1 MKMKKNTRYNPEKE
15 NIFADILVVI
25 FSLCVILYTS
35 FLFYQNLNKTFE
47 RKDKPAV
54 AIVSFKYKSVQ
65 RRFLDRAVWDRP
77 VQYSPVY
84 NGDTLRTA
92 PDAEA
97 TVYFPDK
104 SVITIDSN
112 TMIQIFKPL
121 SEEASVQIAEGKVS
135 VQTSGAK
142 MTVKSGGTSVSV
154 EKDSVLH
161 ADKKD
166 TGKLRLA
173 VEKGSAE
180 LSKADVSGNAEKTG
194 MNELLTEGS
203 VTAES
208 KAAFVSIISPVSG
221 AKLLN
226 QNAAGKSMPV
236 LFKWH
241 STFPADTEL
250 ILETARNRGFTSDV
264 RHISVTGLD
273 ELTLE
278 EQPGTLYW
286 RLYAA
291 DTGFEHESADAG
303 KLNIFSAPP
312 PVLLQPASE
321 TRYAYRKRLPDVRFL
336 WKGSTLASSYTLE
349 IADNP
354 DMLNP
359 AAVKQVSAESVTIP
373 DLKEGRW
380 YWRVSPAYFI
390 SEGAPVKTSAVSSFS
405 IERKKDLDPIEL
417 ISPGK
422 TADTA
427 EGKSINFSWKN
438 AEEVKTYKLRIARSE
453 NMSDT
458 VSEFTTGRNY
468 FELKKAA
475 QTLPNGLYYWTVEG
489 LDEENERITS
499 SKSSVFKTRD
509 TAIILR
515 SVFPP
520 ENYILADT
528 LCLDTRFTWKTN
540 LDTEHFFQVSSSRN
554 FSDLI
559 INQKVQGSAVE
570 GISLKQGEYYW
581 RVSVKSEFEE
591 FKTDPK
597 KLVIAEP
604 LGKPQL
610 VGMKER
616 VIIPPDAKNAF
627 FWTAVPGVDYYQMK
641 ITLANSDAAP
651 VYENLFITKNDVS
664 MFLQSISDGNYVISV
679 QGFAGATATS
689 SRRYSYAD
697 SRHFELKHL
706 RPVELLS
713 PAFNEKINGVQAA
726 LQPGVLKWSSV
737 DKPVNSRLIL
747 EKVGKKRSIL
757 SIANPD
763 FKVQLPSLEAGTY
776 RWRISAATED
786 GLDISSIK
794 DGVFTVLPI
803 EPLEKAAFV
812 FPSDKEVLGIPFF
825 KTNRSI
831 VFKWERVRDATHYNL
846 RLYNAKKQ
854 KLFEREIDAEN
865 NSFEFTELS
874 LLSRGDF
881 YTEVRALRRLKSG
894 MLFQDG
900 KTSACSFT
908 IDLPTPAKVKT
919 DAAGVMYGR

>member
-1 MKMKKNTRYNPEKE
+1 MKMKKNTRYNPDRES
-15 NIFADILVVI
+15 ILVDILVII
-25 FSLCVILYTS
+25 FSLCAVGYTS
-35 FLFYQNLNKTFE
+35 FLFYRNLNKTFE
-47 RKDKPAV
+47 RKNKPAV
-54 AIVSFKYKSVQ
+54 ALVSFKYKSVQ
-65 RRFLDRAVWDRP
+65 RRFIDRAVWDRP

-97 TVYFPDK
+97 TVYFPDN

-135 VQTSGAK
+135 IQTSDTK
-142 MTVKSGGTSVSV
+142 MTVKSGDAAVSI

-161 ADKKD
+161 ADKRD
-166 TGKLRLA
+166 ADNLRLA
-173 VEKGSAE
+173 VEKGSAALAKTDVAGE
-180 LSKADVSGNAEKTG
+180 PADFAEAET
-194 MNELLTEGS
+194 LTAGS
-203 VTAES
+203 VSAEENTP
-208 KAAFVSIISPVSG
+208 FVSIISPVSG

-226 QNAAGKSMPV
+226 QNTAEKSMPV

-241 STFPADTEL
+241 STFSADTEL
-250 ILETARNRGFTSDV
+250 VLETARNRGFTADV
-264 RHISVTGLD
+264 RRISVTGLE
-273 ELTLE
+273 ELLLE
-278 EQPGTLYW
+278 EQSGTLYW

-291 DTGFEHESADAG
+291 STGFEHESADSG
-303 KLNIFSAPP
+303 KLSIFSAPP
-312 PVLLQPASE
+312 PVLLQPAPE
-321 TRYAYRKRLPDVRFL
+321 TRYAYRKQLPAVRFL

-354 DMLNP
+354 DMQNP
-359 AAVKQVSAESVTIP
+359 AVVKQVTAESVTIS
-373 DLKEGRW
+373 DLPEGLW

-390 SEGAPVKTSAVSSFS
+390 SGNTPLKTSAVSAFS
-405 IERKKDLDPIEL
+405 IKRKKELEPIEL
-417 ISPGK
+417 IAPGK

-427 EGKSINFSWKN
+427 EGKSINFSWKT

-489 LDEENERITS
+489 FDEENERITS

-509 TAIILR
+509 SEIILR

-540 LDTEHFFQVSSSRN
+540 LDTEHFFQVSSSRD

-559 INQKVQGSAVE
+559 INQKAQGSSVE
-570 GISLKQGEYYW
+570 GISLKRGEYYW

-591 FKTDPK
+591 FKTETK

-604 LGKPQL
+604 LEKPEFL
-610 VGMKER
+610 GIKER
-616 VIIPPDAKNAF
+616 VLIPPDVQNAF
-627 FWTAVPGVDYYQMK
+627 FWTTVPEVDYYQMK
-641 ITLANSDAAP
+641 IMFADSDSDP
-651 VYENLFITKNDVS
+651 IYENLFITKNDVS
-664 MFLQSISDGNYVISV
+664 MSLQSITDGTYVISV
-679 QGFAGATATS
+679 QGFAGATLTS
-689 SRRYSYAD
+689 SRRYSYTD
-697 SRHFELKHL
+697 SRRIVLKHL
-706 RPVELLS
+706 RPVELVS
-713 PAFNEKINGVQAA
+713 PAFNEKINGIKAA
-726 LQPGVLKWSSV
+726 LHPGFLKWSSV
-737 DKPVNSRLIL
+737 DTPVNSRLIL
-747 EKVGKKRSIL
+747 EKADKKRSIL
-757 SIANPD
+757 SVANPD
-763 FKVQLPSLEAGTY
+763 FRVQLPPLEAGTY
-776 RWRISAATED
+776 RWRISAATKD
-786 GLDISSIK
+786 GLDISSVK

-803 EPLEKAAFV
+803 EPLEKTAVV
-812 FPSDKEVLGIPFF
+812 FPSDQEVLGIPFF

-831 VFKWERVRDATHYNL
+831 VFKWEKVRNATHYNL

-865 NSFEFTELS
+865 NSLEFTELS

-881 YTEVRALRRLKSG
+881 YMEVRALGRLKNG

-900 KTSACSFT
+900 EVSTSGFT
-908 IDLPTPAKVKT
+908 IDLPTPAKIKT